1 MIIKIKAKSAES
13 APRILIV
20 NQKPIYN
27 VDRQDGF
34 RLTVFDRDTMKI
46 MVDANF
52 ETFSEAYS
60 TFMKYYNIPGYIAVI
75 NGHGKGNVVVAII
88 DANTQNKLI
97 KRGDKEVYAEYIVS
111 ISAPEE
117 VIKNIKE
124 IQVSKKPSVIVQKKE
139 EKRFNANSLLIIAA
153 IVFVILT
160 LLGVIKH
167 D

>member
-1 MIIKIKAKSAES
+1 MVVKIKAKSAES
-13 APRILIV
+13 APRMLIV

-46 MVDANF
+46 MADANF
-52 ETFSEAYS
+52 DTFSEAYS

-97 KRGDKEVYAEYIVS
+97 KKGDKEAYAEYIVS

-124 IQVSKKPSVIVQKKE
+124 EQIAKSPSVIVQKQ
-139 EKRFNANSLLIIAA
+139 EKKADIKTLLTIAA
-153 IVFVILT
+153 AIFVILT